1 MVEDKK
7 NEEEK
12 AITKR
17 KASAG
22 AWWKSTE
29 VEEGQQSAE
38 QAADVKSMAGG
49 DSPAESSEKKP
60 PRKRSPRKKSTPDSG
75 DVLSDASTQEAVAE
89 PPTPPKRSPRKK
101 KEPAKPLEAVVGP
114 TAVDSVVPQSVP
126 EGDSIPAITQA
137 SDDASEPVK
146 STKQARKRPARKKK
160 AVENVVAEPVVERPN
175 ENSSDV
181 EVFVKVPELTEDPNG
196 EVAPLPKR
204 TPRKRPPRKKKPVAT
219 VAGTVV
225 DEKMTVSPEDV
236 ILAENPAPVL
246 LNDKADG
253 QSSEAHAEPSETVK
267 RSSRK
272 RSHRKKKSAGSVAAE
287 SVAGATA
294 AAEVE
299 DQAGSAEKAGLAI
312 TADNVSV
319 GEVGAETPSATEGG
333 DTESGQEVKKRR
345 PSNRR
350 SRGRRKGPA
359 KQVEAPVVV
368 EQVEEDLDDDWSDVD
383 DDDFDDDDDFENRSG
398 RDRRDGYRSSINA
411 QDSDADF
418 PELPEGD
425 EADEEKE
432 NTVLKLLIN
441 AEEPEECR
449 LALLENGRLE
459 SIHVSTINRTQTKN
473 NIYKARIVAIEP
485 NLQAAFVDYGTEKN
499 GFLPFSEIHPEYY
512 KENLSEDI
520 QKLVE
525 THHWKKLSITDVMEK
540 GQDVLV
546 QVVKEEVGKKG
557 ANMTTYLSL
566 PGRSVVLMP
575 GSDSSGI
582 SRKISGE
589 ERRAQLRTAMSSL
602 GIPEGIG
609 WIVRTAGVDIT
620 RSALTRDVGY
630 LLRLWEE
637 IKKKAQDMEGVGQV
651 YEDHQSV
658 LRFLREHFDP
668 AIEEILVDDEGAMEQ
683 VKEFVSLLPSKQ
695 RDVKVRLH
703 KGSRPIFNQYSVEDQ
718 IESIYQPRVSLPSG
732 GSIVIEPTE
741 ALVSIDVNSGSTSK
755 GKNFDQSIYQANLEA
770 ASELARQLRLRD
782 LGGLI
787 IVDFIDMRNKKHIRD
802 VERMVK
808 VSMKRDK
815 AKVDLSRI
823 SKFGLMQIS
832 RQKLGSPIEAGN
844 YRVCQHC
851 KGRGT
856 VRSVET
862 LALFYLRRIQ
872 TAASRK
878 HVGRVECHFPLDVAQ
893 YLLNKKRHEILEHET
908 RYDTEIMIIGNPAMS
923 PAEHE
928 ITLHKAE
935 KEPIEKKQ
943 G

>member
-7 NEEEK
+7 KEAEK
-12 AITKR
+12 ATPKR

-22 AWWKSTE
+22 AWWKSTVVEE
-29 VEEGQQSAE
+29 VEQQQE
-38 QAADVKSMAGG
+38 KVTQAVTDTP
-49 DSPAESSEKKP
+49 PAEVPEKKP
-60 PRKRSPRKKSTPDSG
+60 ARKRSPRKKAAPKSDNLQADQVAADAVAAPVTPPKRTPRKKKEPVVTAEIAQPSTSEVETTSVAVKESDASDMPVKPKRPARKRPVRKKKPVENVAEKDAVEVQADGESVTDKAEKNTEPESDTATPPKRAPRKRQPRKKKPEVKVTEAEQDGVSDTVPVDTAVIAEQSLPETGLNEKVEAPVVEEKADSVEPPKKAPRKRSPRKKKSADIVVDTTSVDKSVNVEQQETKSAEENAVSAVPDSADKNG
-75 DVLSDASTQEAVAE
+75 DVVEQAVPSEEQAAE
-89 PPTPPKRSPRKK
+89 PAQ
-101 KEPAKPLEAVVGP
+101 EP
-114 TAVDSVVPQSVP
+114 
-126 EGDSIPAITQA
+126 
-137 SDDASEPVK
+137 
-146 STKQARKRPARKKK
+146 
-160 AVENVVAEPVVERPN
+160 
-175 ENSSDV
+175 
-181 EVFVKVPELTEDPNG
+181 
-196 EVAPLPKR
+196 
-204 TPRKRPPRKKKPVAT
+204 
-219 VAGTVV
+219 
-225 DEKMTVSPEDV
+225 
-236 ILAENPAPVL
+236 
-246 LNDKADG
+246 
-253 QSSEAHAEPSETVK
+253 
-267 RSSRK
+267 
-272 RSHRKKKSAGSVAAE
+272 
-287 SVAGATA
+287 
-294 AAEVE
+294 
-299 DQAGSAEKAGLAI
+299 
-312 TADNVSV
+312 
-319 GEVGAETPSATEGG
+319 
-333 DTESGQEVKKRR
+333 KKRR
-345 PSNRR
+345 SSNQR
-350 SRGRRKGPA
+350 SRGRRKSTA
-359 KQVEAPVVV
+359 KPTEA
-368 EQVEEDLDDDWSDVD
+368 SDVAAQANIQND
-383 DDDFDDDDDFENRSG
+383 AKASDTENDDFDDEDDFQNRPG
-398 RDRRDGYRSSINA
+398 RDKRDGYRR
-411 QDSDADF
+411 DAGSEESGTAGS
-418 PELPEGD
+418 ELPEGD
-425 EADEEKE
+425 EEKE
-432 NTVLKLLIN
+432 DIVLKLLIN

-520 QKLVE
+520 QKLVD
-525 THHWKKLSITDVMEK
+525 THYWKKLSILDVMEK
-540 GQDVLV
+540 GQDVMV
-546 QVVKEEVGKKG
+546 QVVKEEIGKKG

-589 ERRAQLRTAMSSL
+589 ERRSQLRTAMNTL

-620 RSALTRDVGY
+620 KSALTRDVGY

-637 IKKKAQDMEGVGQV
+637 IKKKAQEMEGVGQV

-668 AIEEILVDDEGAMEQ
+668 AIEEILVDDEGAMNQ
-683 VKEFVSLLPSKQ
+683 VREFVSLLPSKQ

-703 KGSRPIFNQYSVEDQ
+703 KGSRPIFNQYSIEDQ
-718 IESIYQPRVSLPSG
+718 IESIYQPRVNLPSG
-732 GSIVIEPTE
+732 GSIVIDPTE

-787 IVDFIDMRNKKHIRD
+787 VVDFIDMRNKKHIRD

-815 AKVDLSRI
+815 AKVDFSRI

-872 TAASRK
+872 TGASRK

-893 YLLNKKRHEILEHET
+893 YLLNKKRHEILDHET
-908 RYDTEIMIIGNPAMS
+908 RYDTEITIIANPGMS
-923 PAEHE
+923 PADHE

-935 KEPIEKKQ
+935 KEPIDKKQ